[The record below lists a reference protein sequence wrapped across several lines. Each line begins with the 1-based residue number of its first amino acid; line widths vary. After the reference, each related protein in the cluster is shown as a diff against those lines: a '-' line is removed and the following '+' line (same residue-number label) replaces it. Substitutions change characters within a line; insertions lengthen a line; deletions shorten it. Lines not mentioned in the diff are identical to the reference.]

1 MTRTE
6 VSVVIPTFNR
16 SRELSQTLEA
26 LDRQTSSSFEVV
38 VADDGSK
45 HPVVDEVEGT
55 FSFPMTHVRQERD
68 GFRLAAARNLGASA
82 ASGAPSCSLTAGRC
96 PDRGWWRHTL
106 QQQSEHRRLTSLRWG
121 QRTGYDVAPPYASY
135 VARVFCDAGADF
147 QPHRFFGIPGVAD
160 YRELALAAAVHPA
173 EIMMP
178 WRLFWGR
185 NVAVAATAFSNVGGF
200 DENFRSYGVEDI
212 DLGYRLL
219 ASGCQVRWE
228 RAAWA
233 LEIPEVADL
242 SSTQKAA
249 ENDSNL
255 RAMQRKY
262 DDVWVE
268 FYRAV
273 RPSARS
279 EQVEGELL
287 EAELRRM
294 TPCAPLRRTEPG
306 PERIVYFG
314 VPEIPI
320 GADDVVLDPC
330 VHRSRS
336 EHDPGLVS
344 SLGMATLFNEGQ
356 FDRAVITQRFRPLLA
371 HWSEFVTAE
380 ASRLA
385 HRVDRTGSR

>member
-82 ASGAPSCSLTAGRC
+82 ASGALLVFLDCG
-96 PDRGWWRHTL
+96 TL
-106 QQQSEHRRLTSLRWG
+106 PGPRLVETYLAAAERASSVDFVAMG
-121 QRTGYDVAPPYASY
+121 PTYGYDVAPPYASY

-185 NVAVAATAFSNVGGF
+185 NVAVAATAFSKVGGF

-294 TPCAPLRRTEPG
+294 TPCAPSRRTEPG